1 MLIARMAYDILEEE
15 NPQVIERAE
24 DLLSKYSDA
33 VTEENEGDYPFVEC
47 VVLADLNK
55 RRGGGW

>member
-1 MLIARMAYDILEEE
+1 MLIARMAYDILQEE
-15 NPQVIERAE
+15 NPMVVERAE
-24 DLLSKYSDA
+24 DLLRKYSDN
-33 VTEENEGDYPFVEC
+33 VTMENEGDYPFVEG